1 MSHLHFCCA
10 LLKFHLAHCQFPLKH
25 TLVGILHQT
34 CSDVTQSSIL
44 SIHSPQ
50 PKLREPMHST
60 VYLSLRM
67 FARSWNESTQSLDA
81 ASHQA
86 SITTFNQSF
95 TVQQL
100 SLPHA
105 VTSII
110 PCARSYMIID
120 RSQPFTIFITGD

>member
-10 LLKFHLAHCQFPLKH
+10 LLKFRLTHGQYPLKH

-34 CSDVTQSSIL
+34 CSDVTPLSIL

-67 FARSWNESTQSLDA
+67 FARSWNESTQSLDT

-86 SITTFNQSF
+86 SIITFNQSF
-95 TVQQL
+95 TIL
-100 SLPHA
+100 HDY
-105 VTSII
+105 
-110 PCARSYMIID
+110 RSV
-120 RSQPFTIFITGD
+120 SQPFTISITGDSRCMTRIN